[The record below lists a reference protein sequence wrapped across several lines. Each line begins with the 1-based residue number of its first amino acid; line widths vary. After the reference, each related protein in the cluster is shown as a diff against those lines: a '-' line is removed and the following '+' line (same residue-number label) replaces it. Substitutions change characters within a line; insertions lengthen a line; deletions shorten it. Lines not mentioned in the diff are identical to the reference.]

1 MRPVSRGDLI
11 VLDQVGCM
19 TWCMHQVVALMSKMK
34 YYGSEIRRQKKWL
47 VSPDPEKRPQVLSMC
62 LGA

>member
-1 MRPVSRGDLI
+1 MRPVSRGASML
-11 VLDQVGCM
+11 LDQGGCM
-19 TWCMHQVVALMSKMK
+19 TCCTHQVVALMSKMK